1 MCVLAACRENELH
14 KSMASLQ
21 RMSDA
26 TESVYESLLRLQNSL
41 SDDDPLFGD
50 LQTVHVLT
58 NEHRVRAA
66 FDLARTP
73 HTHTHTQSTSFT
85 RSRLI
90 SRAHRH
96 RRACRS
102 EIRAWKFENQC
113 LAFLAHSFIHSFVFY
128 FVPVISNHKQ

>member
-58 NEHRVRAA
+58 NEHRVRAD

-73 HTHTHTQSTSFT
+73 HTHTEREHFIYAQSPDLTCPQART
-85 RSRLI
+85 CLQIRNPCL
-90 SRAHRH
+90 
-96 RRACRS
+96 
-102 EIRAWKFENQC
+102 EI
-113 LAFLAHSFIHSFVFY
+113 
-128 FVPVISNHKQ
+128 

>member
-1 MCVLAACRENELH
+1 
-14 KSMASLQ
+14 MASLQ

-58 NEHRVRAA
+58 NEHRVRAD

-73 HTHTHTQSTSFT
+73 HTHRESTSFT

-113 LAFLAHSFIHSFVFY
+113 LAFLAHSFIHSFIHSF
-128 FVPVISNHKQ
+128 FILFQ

>member
-1 MCVLAACRENELH
+1 
-14 KSMASLQ
+14 MASLQ

-58 NEHRVRAA
+58 NEHRVRAD

-73 HTHTHTQSTSFT
+73 HTH
-85 RSRLI
+85 RERE
-90 SRAHRH
+90 RALHL
-96 RRACRS
+96 RAV
-102 EIRAWKFENQC
+102 A
-113 LAFLAHSFIHSFVFY
+113 
-128 FVPVISNHKQ
+128 

>member
-1 MCVLAACRENELH
+1 
-14 KSMASLQ
+14 MASLQ

-58 NEHRVRAA
+58 NEHRVRAD

-73 HTHTHTQSTSFT
+73 HTHTEREHFIYAQSPDLTCPQAPT
-85 RSRLI
+85 CLQIRNPCL
-90 SRAHRH
+90 
-96 RRACRS
+96 
-102 EIRAWKFENQC
+102 EI
-113 LAFLAHSFIHSFVFY
+113 
-128 FVPVISNHKQ
+128 